1 MAVLCGA
8 ARVGTYSIVTLVNG
22 AASGNTTH
30 PAIAGGMQWY
40 VDQVLGNNT
49 YGSGGSYNLFYT
61 DAKVKQVPAS
71 NPSAACN
78 SSFWHQ
84 MGILYIKRF
93 VFRYLLK
100 QQWLGPTHDN
110 FCCFYATLPPHGML
124 DGSCLHYAKPLAC
137 AA

>member
-1 MAVLCGA
+1 MHA

-61 DAKVKQVPAS
+61 DAKVKQVPAQIS
-71 NPSAACN
+71 IQPAIA
-78 SSFWHQ
+78 
-84 MGILYIKRF
+84 LYYQKLEPCTLQ
-93 VFRYLLK
+93 VFGDISLLS
-100 QQWLGPTHDN
+100 QQ
-110 FCCFYATLPPHGML
+110 
-124 DGSCLHYAKPLAC
+124 
-137 AA
+137 